1 MALPGH
7 GVAHSGP
14 TGDLH
19 TVGQA
24 GEDAGDDGLLCRV
37 LAQPQP
43 AVLAPAQCEHS
54 ARVLQTDGVV
64 LTWQTTVNTENTGQQ
79 DSPMATCFHAR
90 AVRFLLWCGI
100 KKERPLETGGAICE

>member
-24 GEDAGDDGLLCRV
+24 GEDAGDDGLLRRV

-64 LTWQTTVNTENTGQQ
+64 LTCQDNSQQ
-79 DSPMATCFHAR
+79 SALRTLTAGLTYGHLLPCQGR
-90 AVRFLLWCGI
+90 QVLAVLRHEEG
-100 KKERPLETGGAICE
+100 ETLGDR